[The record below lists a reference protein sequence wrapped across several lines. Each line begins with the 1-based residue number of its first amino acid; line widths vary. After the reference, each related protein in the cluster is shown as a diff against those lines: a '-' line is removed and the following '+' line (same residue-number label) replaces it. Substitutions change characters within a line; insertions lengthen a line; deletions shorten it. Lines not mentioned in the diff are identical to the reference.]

1 MRADG
6 KKAKRQLSIA
16 KGQLEGI
23 SKMIDQGAYCL
34 DVSNQI
40 MATIALLK
48 NLNIAVLSA
57 HLEGCVAEAAKDGDE
72 KALHEK
78 IAEVESVLERLSR

>member
-1 MRADG
+1 MKANAQ
-6 KKAKRQLSIA
+6 KAKRQLAIA

-23 SKMIDQGAYCL
+23 SKMIDQGAYCI

-48 NLNIAVLSA
+48 NLNVAVLSA
-57 HLEGCVAEAAKDGDE
+57 HLEGCVSDAARDGDE
-72 KALHEK
+72 ETLRKK
-78 IAEVESVLERLSR
+78 IAEVESVLERLSH

>member
-1 MRADG
+1 
-6 KKAKRQLSIA
+6 
-16 KGQLEGI
+16 
-23 SKMIDQGAYCL
+23 MIDQGAYCL

-48 NLNIAVLSA
+48 NLNSAVLSA
-57 HLEGCVAEAAKDGDE
+57 HLEGCVTEAAKSGDE
-72 KALHEK
+72 EVLREK

>member
-23 SKMIDQGAYCL
+23 SKMIDQGAYWL
-34 DVSNQI
+34 DVSIQS

-57 HLEGCVAEAAKDGDE
+57 HLEGCVTEAAKDGDE

-78 IAEVESVLERLSR
+78 IAEVESVL